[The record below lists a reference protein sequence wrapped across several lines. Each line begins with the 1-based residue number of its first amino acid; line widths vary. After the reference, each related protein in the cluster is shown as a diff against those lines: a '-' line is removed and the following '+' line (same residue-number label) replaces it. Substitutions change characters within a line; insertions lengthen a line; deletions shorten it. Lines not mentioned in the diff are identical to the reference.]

1 MNLKTE
7 HTEKLANLKSKLNL
21 QILQRENYEAKHEEI
36 MNFLEM
42 PVENRYIGNIL
53 PAIRSLKTYEQ
64 GEIDQYSNAE
74 EVLDSHLNGN

>member
-7 HTEKLANLKSKLNL
+7 HSEEVTDLKSKLNL
-21 QILQRENYEAKHEEI
+21 QIFKRENYEAKHEEI

-42 PVENRYIGNIL
+42 PVENRYIENIL
-53 PAIRSLKTYEQ
+53 PAIKSLKTYEQ

>member
-1 MNLKTE
+1 MKTE
-7 HTEKLANLKSKLNL
+7 HNEKLANLKSKLNL
-21 QILQRENYEAKHEEI
+21 QILQRETYEAKHEEI

-42 PVENRYIGNIL
+42 PVENRYIENIL

>member
-21 QILQRENYEAKHEEI
+21 QILQREIYESKHEEI

-42 PVENRYIGNIL
+42 PVENRYIENIL
-53 PAIRSLKTYEQ
+53 PAIRRLKTYEQ
-64 GEIDQYSNAE
+64 GEIDQYSNAD

>member
-1 MNLKTE
+1 
-7 HTEKLANLKSKLNL
+7 
-21 QILQRENYEAKHEEI
+21 

-42 PVENRYIGNIL
+42 PVENRYIENIL